1 MSFKIVFDYI
11 LTRTGVGCGA
21 GLDGLRALLERLGN
35 PQDRFKIIHVAGTNG
50 KGSVSA
56 LTAET
61 LKQAGY
67 KTGLFISPHL
77 CDPCERI
84 QINGEPVSKQQFA
97 DAVLQVFQEEEREL
111 NFFEILTA
119 AALCHFAR
127 AGVEWAVLET
137 GLGGRKD
144 PTNVCS
150 PAACV
155 ITSIGLDHM
164 HLLGSSLAQIAREKA
179 GIIKPGVPCFSGTV
193 NPSARDEIK
202 KAAKEKNAPLIFVG
216 EGEPFF
222 EYAFDYANNQ
232 TMLRAKDGREWTLA
246 ALGRRQGI
254 NACVTYQLARYL
266 KLPEDAVRRAFASV
280 RLPGR
285 FEVLR
290 RDGRTFILDGAHNA
304 QAVELFLEFFEKTPY
319 AADATLLC
327 GFMKDK
333 DYKKLLALLCPH
345 FKDIIVTVPGGR
357 RGADRADIEEALPRG
372 TKIRFYRDPARA
384 LAAARKAERMVCTGS
399 FYLVGFIRQKLLAA
413 AAGETAARRPKKR
426 TRSA

>member
-35 PQDRFKIIHVAGTNG
+35 PQERVKIIHVAGTNG
-50 KGSVSA
+50 KGSVSV
-56 LTAET
+56 LTAQV
-61 LKQAGY
+61 LKEAGY
-67 KTGLFISPHL
+67 KTGLFVSPHL

-84 QINGEPVSKQQFA
+84 QVNGVPVSKQEFT
-97 DAVLQVFQEEEREL
+97 DAVLQVFQEEEQEL

-127 AGVEWAVLET
+127 AGVQYAVLET

-144 PTNVCS
+144 PTNVCH
-150 PAACV
+150 PLACV

-164 HLLGSSLAQIAREKA
+164 QLLGSSLSQIAREKA

-202 KAAKEKNAPLIFVG
+202 KAAKEKNAPLRFIA
-216 EGEPFF
+216 EGEPFY
-222 EYAFDYANNQ
+222 EYAFDFVHNQ
-232 TMLRAKDGREWTLA
+232 TVLRAKDGREWP
-246 ALGRRQGI
+246 LGVLGQRQGI
-254 NACVTYQLARYL
+254 NACVVYQLANYL
-266 KLPEDAVRRAFASV
+266 KIDDDAIHRAFEHV

-285 FEVLR
+285 FEVISR
-290 RDGRTFILDGAHNA
+290 PGHTFVLDGAHNA
-304 QAVELFLEFFEKTPY
+304 QAVELFLEFLQKTPY
-319 AADATLLC
+319 MQGSTLLC

-345 FKDIIVTVPGGR
+345 FKDIIVTVPSVK
-357 RGADRADIEEALPRG
+357 RGAQKSDIMSALPKG
-372 TKIRFYRDPARA
+372 VKVRFFKDPGRA
-384 LAAARKAERMVCTGS
+384 FTAAAKAPKVVCTGS
-399 FYLVGFIRQKLLAA
+399 FYLVGLVRQKLL
-413 AAGETAARRPKKR
+413 ELDKK
-426 TRSA
+426 